1 MKDTEQK
8 LTPML
13 QQYMDVKKMHPD
25 KLLLFRMGDFYET
38 FFDDAKLASKL
49 LGITL
54 TARDRRSDSP
64 VPLAG
69 IPYHALDRYMDK
81 LIRSGTKVVICEQV
95 EDPKLAKGL
104 VKREVVEIITP
115 GAIVDD
121 QYIDGKE
128 NNFLAAV
135 YTGSRK
141 KDYGFALIDI
151 STGDFHFTTLR
162 STQLADEILRKQPV
176 EIVVL
181 DDDLLQALEELRL
194 PYNPVLTGFDNPFFD
209 ASEGYQLLLNQ
220 LGTTTLDGFGA
231 SQNDPG
237 TIAAGLLI
245 SYLTSLKKSDLNHIR
260 TLRRYAIEE
269 AMQLDETSRRNLEL
283 VKNLRSN
290 TREASLIGVLDQ
302 TKTPMGARLL
312 HQRLLHPL
320 IHRKEIER
328 RLNAVYECKD
338 LFHITEDIRTL
349 LDTIGD
355 LSRILSK
362 AGTQR
367 INPRELLTLTSY
379 LSTAPQLVSMLEGF
393 SNDIFT
399 ECVEQIGDY
408 SDIVREI
415 EDALVENPPVQI
427 TDGNLFRDGYH
438 KELDEL
444 RQISRDGK
452 GWIARLEQKEREE
465 SGIPSLKVGFNKVFG
480 YYIEVT
486 NTHLDKVPEHYIGK
500 QTLVNSQRFISPDL
514 KEYESKVLGAEERIQ
529 NIEYELFVKI
539 RARIFEETPR
549 LLQYVGII
557 AEIDFITNLAWI
569 AYHNNYCRP
578 AFNDEGIL
586 EILDSRH
593 PVVER
598 LLVGEA
604 FIPNDISL
612 NHQDHLIALITG
624 PNMAGKSTYLRQVGL
639 IAVMAQM
646 GSFVPA
652 SSANMPVF
660 DKVFTRVGASDNLA
674 MGQSTFL
681 VEMIET
687 SNILNSAT
695 PNSLILLDE
704 IGRGTST
711 FDGLS
716 LAWSIV
722 EYIHNIK
729 RLKSMTL
736 FATHYHELTEL
747 ENVLDGVKNY
757 NVSVK
762 EWNDEMVF
770 VRKIERGGSDQSYGI
785 QVARLAGMPD
795 KVIRRAKQ
803 ILENLEAHE
812 LSPQGLTARMRKQL
826 ASQTPQRDIF
836 EILYEK
842 TEEKQGLLDE
852 VRDLELDKMTPLE
865 ALQYLME
872 LQKKI

>member
-1 MKDTEQK
+1 MAEKK

-13 QQYMDVKKMHPD
+13 QQYMDIKKMHPD

-38 FFDDAKLASKL
+38 FFDDAIKASKI

-54 TARDRRSDSP
+54 TARDRKSDNP

-69 IPYHALDRYMDK
+69 IPHHAIDRYMDK
-81 LIRSGTKVVICEQV
+81 LIRSNTKVVICEQV
-95 EDPKLAKGL
+95 EDPKEAKGL

-128 NNFLAAV
+128 NNFLAAI
-135 YTGSRK
+135 YTGTRRK
-141 KDYGFALIDI
+141 NYGFSLIDI
-151 STGDFHFTTLR
+151 STGEFYFTVLKD
-162 STQLADEILRKQPV
+162 TQLADEIMRKEPV
-176 EIVVL
+176 EIVSL
-181 DDDLLQALEELRL
+181 DEELIHALNDMRL
-194 PYNPVLTGFDNPFFD
+194 AHQPVLTHYENGFFD
-209 ASEGYQLLLNQ
+209 AAEATSLLMSQLS
-220 LGTTTLDGFGA
+220 TSTLEGFGA
-231 SQNDPG
+231 KDNDPG
-237 TIAAGLLI
+237 TIAAGLLL
-245 SYLTSLKKSDLNHIR
+245 SYLASLKKTDLKHVR
-260 TLRRYAIEE
+260 TLRRYAIED

-283 VKNLRSN
+283 VKNLRTN
-290 TREASLIGVLDQ
+290 TREASLIGVLDK
-302 TKTPMGARLL
+302 TMTPMGARLL
-312 HQRLLHPL
+312 HHRLLQPL
-320 IHRKEIER
+320 IHQKEIDR
-328 RLNAVYECKD
+328 RLDAVYECKD
-338 LFHITEDIRTL
+338 LFHLTEDIRTL

-355 LSRILSK
+355 LSRLLSK

-367 INPRELLTLTSY
+367 INPREMLSLTAY
-379 LSTAPQLVSMLEGF
+379 LSTAPQLINMLEGF
-393 SNDIFT
+393 QNDIFT
-399 ECVEQIGDY
+399 ECVEQISDY
-408 SDIVREI
+408 SEIINEI
-415 EDALVENPPVQI
+415 ESALVENPPIQI
-427 TDGNLFRDGYH
+427 KDGNLFRDGYH
-438 KELDEL
+438 EELDEL

-452 GWIARLEQKEREE
+452 GWIARLEQKEREQT
-465 SGIPSLKVGFNKVFG
+465 GIASLKVGFNKVFG

-486 NTHLDKVPEHYIGK
+486 KTHAEKVPEHYIAK

-514 KEYESKVLGAEERIQ
+514 KDYESKVLGAEERIQ
-529 NIEYELFVKI
+529 NIEYELFLKI
-539 RARIFEETPR
+539 REKVFEQTPR
-549 LLQYVGII
+549 MQKYVGII

-578 AFNDEGIL
+578 VFNSEGKVDIV
-586 EILDSRH
+586 DSRH

-598 LLVGEA
+598 LLNGEA
-604 FIPNDISL
+604 FIPNDVSL
-612 NHQDHLIALITG
+612 DHQDCLIALITG

-652 SSANMPVF
+652 TSACLPVF

-695 PNSLILLDE
+695 NRSLILLDE

-729 RLKSMTL
+729 RLQAMTL

-747 ENVLDGVKNY
+747 ENVLSGVKNF

-762 EWNDEMVF
+762 EWNDQMVF

-826 ASQTPQRDIF
+826 ASQSPQRNIF

-842 TEEKQGLLDE
+842 SEEKQSVLDE
-852 VRDLELDKMTPLE
+852 VRDLELDKMTPFE

>member
-1 MKDTEQK
+1 MAEQK

-13 QQYMDVKKMHPD
+13 QQYMDIKRAHPD

-38 FFDDAKLASKL
+38 FFDDAVDASKV

-54 TARDRRSDSP
+54 TSRDSKSENP

-69 IPYHALDRYMDK
+69 FPFHALDRYMDK
-81 LIRSGTKVVICEQV
+81 LVRAGRKVVICEQV
-95 EDPKLAKGL
+95 EDPKQAKGL
-104 VKREVVEIITP
+104 VRREVVEIITP

-135 YTGSRK
+135 YAGTKRK
-141 KDYGFALIDI
+141 GYGFALIDI
-151 STGDFHFTTLR
+151 STGDFHFTTLKE
-162 STQLADEILRKQPV
+162 TQLADEIMRRQPV
-176 EIVVL
+176 EIASL
-181 DDDLLQALEELRL
+181 DDDLLQALHDMRL
-194 PYNPVLTGFDNPFFD
+194 PHQPVLTHYENAFFD
-209 ASEGYQLLLNQ
+209 TAEAGQLLMDQ
-220 LGTTTLDGFGA
+220 LGTSTLEGFGA
-231 SQNDPG
+231 KEGDPG
-237 TIAAGLLI
+237 TTAAGLIL
-245 SYLTSLKKSDLNHIR
+245 SYLASLKKSDLKHIR
-260 TLRRYAIEE
+260 TLRHYTIED

-283 VKNLRSN
+283 VKNLRTN
-290 TREASLIGVLDQ
+290 TRDASLIGVLDK
-302 TKTPMGARLL
+302 TRTPMGARLL
-312 HQRLLHPL
+312 HHRLLNPL
-320 IHRKEIER
+320 IHRREIDR
-328 RLNAVYECKD
+328 RLDAVFECKD
-338 LFHITEDIRTL
+338 MIHLTEDIRTL

-355 LSRILSK
+355 LSRLLGK

-367 INPRELLTLTSY
+367 INPREMLTLTSY
-379 LSTAPQLVSMLEGF
+379 LSTAPQLVAMLEGF
-393 SNDIFT
+393 QNDIFT
-399 ECVEQIGDY
+399 ECVEQVGDY
-408 SDIVREI
+408 SEIIHEI
-415 EDALVENPPVQI
+415 EDALIENPPVQI
-427 TDGNLFRDGYH
+427 KDGNLFRDGYH
-438 KELDEL
+438 EELDEL

-465 SGIPSLKVGFNKVFG
+465 TGIASLKVGFNKVFG

-486 NTHLDKVPEHYIGK
+486 KAHQDKVPEHYIAK

-514 KEYESKVLGAEERIQ
+514 KDYESKVLGAEERIQ
-529 NIEYELFVKI
+529 NIEYELFLTI
-539 RARIFEETPR
+539 REKVFQCTPHMQ
-549 LLQYVGII
+549 QYVGII
-557 AEIDFITNLAWI
+557 AEIDFIANLAWI

-578 AFNDEGIL
+578 QFNDDGLVDIK
-586 EILDSRH
+586 DSRH

-598 LLVGEA
+598 LLDGEV
-604 FIPNDISL
+604 FIPNDVAL
-612 NHQDHLIALITG
+612 DHKDCLIALITG

-652 SSANMPVF
+652 TSANMPIF

-695 PNSLILLDE
+695 SQSLILLDE

-729 RLKSMTL
+729 RLKAMTL

-747 ENVLDGVKNY
+747 ENVLDGVKNF

-762 EWNDEMVF
+762 EWNDQMVF

-785 QVARLAGMPD
+785 QVARLAGMPE

-826 ASQTPQRDIF
+826 ATQTPQRDIF

-842 TEEKQGLLDE
+842 SEEKQSILDE
-852 VRDLELDKMTPLE
+852 IHELELDKMTPFE
-865 ALQYLME
+865 ALQYLIE
-872 LQKKI
+872 LQKKV